1 MMNLKSKK
9 LFLFFPLIIIFISF
23 ITWRFV
29 NFEWDRVLDNIQS
42 IHTGKYI
49 LAGMLYYI
57 SFIFRGL
64 RWKMIAKE
72 ANIDNAS
79 GKNIPSTIK
88 LSGII
93 LIGWFANSVAF
104 MRLGDLYRGVLLSKE
119 SKSSLSMSLGTIFA
133 ERIQDMIS
141 VSILIV
147 ASIGIIAFTGSIN
160 PPDWILIFVITT
172 LLLIIFTLLIMKMLG
187 KQLSIFLP
195 TKIRDFYLNFQK
207 AALDSFSK
215 KAISPQLLLGII
227 GWILEILRFGL
238 VASALGIDIAIG
250 IIILFTLVGAILTT
264 IPTPGGFG
272 FVEGGLTGLLI
283 VFGINNY
290 DSITLVAIDRTIS
303 WVSII
308 IFGGLL
314 FLIWN
319 TVKSSKKD
327 LHNFI
332 DTKPSNSK

>member
-1 MMNLKSKK
+1 MINSKSKK
-9 LFLFFPLIIIFISF
+9 LFLIFPLIIIFLTF

-42 IHTGKYI
+42 IHIGKYI
-49 LAGMLYYI
+49 LAGILYYL
-57 SFIFRGL
+57 SFIFRGF
-64 RWKMIAKE
+64 RWKIIAKE
-72 ANIDNAS
+72 ANIDNAR
-79 GKNIPSTIK
+79 GKNIPSTLK

-104 MRLGDLYRGVLLSKE
+104 MRVGDLYRGILLSKE

-147 ASIGIIAFTGSIN
+147 ISITIIAFTGSIN

-172 LLLIIFTLLIMKMLG
+172 LVIIIFTLLIMKILG
-187 KQLSIFLP
+187 KQLSIILP
-195 TKIRDFYLNFQK
+195 AKIRDFYLNFQK

-215 KAISPQLLLGII
+215 KTISPQLLLGIT
-227 GWILEILRFGL
+227 GWVLEILRFGL

-303 WVSII
+303 WASII

-314 FLIWN
+314 FLVWN
-319 TVKSSKKD
+319 TVKSNKGDLSDLTNKKSS
-327 LHNFI
+327 I
-332 DTKPSNSK
+332 

>member
-1 MMNLKSKK
+1 MINSKSKK
-9 LFLFFPLIIIFISF
+9 LFLIFPLIIIFLTF

-42 IHTGKYI
+42 IHIGKYV
-49 LAGMLYYI
+49 LAGLLYYL
-57 SFIFRGL
+57 SFIFRGF
-64 RWKMIAKE
+64 RWKIIAKE
-72 ANIDNAS
+72 ANIDNAR
-79 GKNIPSTIK
+79 GKNIPSTLK

-104 MRLGDLYRGVLLSKE
+104 MRVGDLYRGILLSKE

-141 VSILIV
+141 VSILIFI
-147 ASIGIIAFTGSIN
+147 SITIIAFTGSIN

-172 LLLIIFTLLIMKMLG
+172 LVIIIFTLLIMKILG
-187 KQLSIFLP
+187 KQLSIILP
-195 TKIRDFYLNFQK
+195 AKIRDFYLNFQK

-215 KAISPQLLLGII
+215 KTISPQLLLGIT
-227 GWILEILRFGL
+227 GWVLEILRFGL

-303 WVSII
+303 WASII

-314 FLIWN
+314 FLVWN
-319 TVKSSKKD
+319 TVKSNKGDLSDLTDKKSS
-327 LHNFI
+327 I
-332 DTKPSNSK
+332 

>member
-1 MMNLKSKK
+1 MINSKSKK
-9 LFLFFPLIIIFISF
+9 LFLIFPLIIIFLTF
-23 ITWRFV
+23 IIWRFV

-42 IHTGKYI
+42 IHIGKYV
-49 LAGMLYYI
+49 LAGLLYYL
-57 SFIFRGL
+57 SFIFRGF
-64 RWKMIAKE
+64 RWKIIAKE
-72 ANIDNAS
+72 ANIDNAR
-79 GKNIPSTIK
+79 GKNIPSTLK

-104 MRLGDLYRGVLLSKE
+104 MRVGDLYRGILLSKE

-147 ASIGIIAFTGSIN
+147 ISITIIAFTGSIN

-172 LLLIIFTLLIMKMLG
+172 LVIIIFTLLIMKILG
-187 KQLSIFLP
+187 KQLSIILP
-195 TKIRDFYLNFQK
+195 AKIRDFYLNFQK

-215 KAISPQLLLGII
+215 KTISPQLLLGIT
-227 GWILEILRFGL
+227 GWVLEILRFGL

-303 WVSII
+303 WASII

-314 FLIWN
+314 FLVWN
-319 TVKSSKKD
+319 TVKSNKGDLSDLTDKKSS
-327 LHNFI
+327 I
-332 DTKPSNSK
+332 

>member
-1 MMNLKSKK
+1 
-9 LFLFFPLIIIFISF
+9 
-23 ITWRFV
+23 
-29 NFEWDRVLDNIQS
+29 
-42 IHTGKYI
+42 
-49 LAGMLYYI
+49 
-57 SFIFRGL
+57 
-64 RWKMIAKE
+64 
-72 ANIDNAS
+72 
-79 GKNIPSTIK
+79 
-88 LSGII
+88 
-93 LIGWFANSVAF
+93 
-104 MRLGDLYRGVLLSKE
+104 
-119 SKSSLSMSLGTIFA
+119 MSLGTIFA

-147 ASIGIIAFTGSIN
+147 ISITIIAFTGSIN

-172 LLLIIFTLLIMKMLG
+172 LVIIIFTLLIMKILG
-187 KQLSIFLP
+187 KQLSIILP
-195 TKIRDFYLNFQK
+195 AKIRDFYLNFQK

-215 KAISPQLLLGII
+215 KTISPQLLLGIT
-227 GWILEILRFGL
+227 GWVLEILRFGL

-314 FLIWN
+314 FLVWN
-319 TVKSSKKD
+319 TVKSNKGDLSDLTDKKSS
-327 LHNFI
+327 I
-332 DTKPSNSK
+332 

>member
-1 MMNLKSKK
+1 MINSKSKK
-9 LFLFFPLIIIFISF
+9 LFLFFPLVIIFLSF
-23 ITWRFV
+23 IVWRFV
-29 NFEWDRVLDNIQS
+29 NFEWDRVIDNIQS
-42 IHTGKYI
+42 IHIGKYI
-49 LAGMLYYI
+49 LAGILYYL
-57 SFIFRGL
+57 SFIFRGF

-72 ANIDNAS
+72 ANIDNNG
-79 GKNIPSTIK
+79 GKDIPSTIK

-93 LIGWFANSVAF
+93 LIGWFANSIGF
-104 MRLGDLYRGVLLSKE
+104 MRVGDLYRGILLSKE

-141 VSILIV
+141 VSILV
-147 ASIGIIAFTGSIN
+147 ALSIGIIAFTGSIT
-160 PPDWILIFVITT
+160 PPDWILISVVVI
-172 LLLIIFTLLIMKMLG
+172 LIIIIFTLLIMKILG
-187 KQLSIFLP
+187 KQLSTFLP

-215 KAISPQLLLGII
+215 KAISPQLLLGVI

-250 IIILFTLVGAILTT
+250 IIILSTLVGAILTT

-319 TVKSSKKD
+319 TVKSNKKKIIGF
-327 LHNFI
+327 N
-332 DTKPSNSK
+332 

>member
-1 MMNLKSKK
+1 MINSKSKK
-9 LFLFFPLIIIFISF
+9 LFLIFPLIIIFLTF

-42 IHTGKYI
+42 IHIGKYI
-49 LAGMLYYI
+49 LAGILYYL
-57 SFIFRGL
+57 SFIFRGF
-64 RWKMIAKE
+64 RWKIIAKE
-72 ANIDNAS
+72 ANIDNAR
-79 GKNIPSTIK
+79 GKNIPSTLK

-104 MRLGDLYRGVLLSKE
+104 MRVGDLYRGILLSKE

-147 ASIGIIAFTGSIN
+147 ISITIIAFTGSIN

-172 LLLIIFTLLIMKMLG
+172 LVIIIFTLLIMKILG
-187 KQLSIFLP
+187 KQLSIILP
-195 TKIRDFYLNFQK
+195 AKIRDFYLNFQK

-215 KAISPQLLLGII
+215 KTISPQLLLGIT
-227 GWILEILRFGL
+227 GWVLEILRFGL

-303 WVSII
+303 WASII

-314 FLIWN
+314 FLVWN
-319 TVKSSKKD
+319 TVKSNKGDLSDLANKKSS
-327 LHNFI
+327 I
-332 DTKPSNSK
+332 

>member
-1 MMNLKSKK
+1 MINSKSKK
-9 LFLFFPLIIIFISF
+9 LFLIFPLIIIFLTF

-42 IHTGKYI
+42 IHIGKYV
-49 LAGMLYYI
+49 LAGLLYYL
-57 SFIFRGL
+57 SFIFRGF
-64 RWKMIAKE
+64 RWKIIAKE
-72 ANIDNAS
+72 ANIDNAR
-79 GKNIPSTIK
+79 GKNIPSTLK

-104 MRLGDLYRGVLLSKE
+104 MRVGDLYRGILLSKE

-147 ASIGIIAFTGSIN
+147 ISITIIAFTGSIN

-172 LLLIIFTLLIMKMLG
+172 LVIIIFTLLIMKILG
-187 KQLSIFLP
+187 KQLSIILP
-195 TKIRDFYLNFQK
+195 AKIRDFYLNFQK

-215 KAISPQLLLGII
+215 KTISPQLLLGIT
-227 GWILEILRFGL
+227 GWVLEILRFGL

-303 WVSII
+303 WASII

-314 FLIWN
+314 FLVWN
-319 TVKSSKKD
+319 TVKSNKGDLSDLTNKKSS
-327 LHNFI
+327 I
-332 DTKPSNSK
+332 

>member
-1 MMNLKSKK
+1 MINSKSKK
-9 LFLFFPLIIIFISF
+9 LFLIFPLIIIFLTF
-23 ITWRFV
+23 IIWRFV

-42 IHTGKYI
+42 IHIGKYV
-49 LAGMLYYI
+49 LAGLLYYL
-57 SFIFRGL
+57 SFIFRGF
-64 RWKMIAKE
+64 RWKIIAKE
-72 ANIDNAS
+72 ANIDNAR
-79 GKNIPSTIK
+79 GKNIPSTLK

-104 MRLGDLYRGVLLSKE
+104 MRVGDLYRGILLSKE

-141 VSILIV
+141 VSILIFI
-147 ASIGIIAFTGSIN
+147 SITIIAFTGSIN

-172 LLLIIFTLLIMKMLG
+172 LVIIIFTLLIMKILG
-187 KQLSIFLP
+187 KQLSIILP
-195 TKIRDFYLNFQK
+195 AKIRDFYLNFQK

-215 KAISPQLLLGII
+215 KTISPQLLLGIT
-227 GWILEILRFGL
+227 GWVLEILRFGL

-303 WVSII
+303 WASII

-314 FLIWN
+314 FLVWN
-319 TVKSSKKD
+319 TVKSNKGDLSDLTNKKSS
-327 LHNFI
+327 I
-332 DTKPSNSK
+332 

>member
-1 MMNLKSKK
+1 MINSKSKK
-9 LFLFFPLIIIFISF
+9 LFLIFPLIIIFLTF
-23 ITWRFV
+23 IIWRFV

-42 IHTGKYI
+42 IHIGKYV
-49 LAGMLYYI
+49 LAGLLYYL
-57 SFIFRGL
+57 SFIFRGF
-64 RWKMIAKE
+64 RWKIIAKE
-72 ANIDNAS
+72 ANIDNAR
-79 GKNIPSTIK
+79 GKNIPSTLK

-104 MRLGDLYRGVLLSKE
+104 MRVGDLYRGILLSKE

-141 VSILIV
+141 VSILIFI
-147 ASIGIIAFTGSIN
+147 SITIIAFTGSIN

-172 LLLIIFTLLIMKMLG
+172 LVIIIFTLLIMKILG
-187 KQLSIFLP
+187 KQLSIILP
-195 TKIRDFYLNFQK
+195 AKIRDFYLNFQK

-215 KAISPQLLLGII
+215 KTISPQLLLGIT
-227 GWILEILRFGL
+227 GWVLEILRFGL

-303 WVSII
+303 WASII

-314 FLIWN
+314 FLVWN
-319 TVKSSKKD
+319 TVKSNKGDLSDLTDKKSS
-327 LHNFI
+327 I
-332 DTKPSNSK
+332 

>member
-1 MMNLKSKK
+1 MINSKSKK
-9 LFLFFPLIIIFISF
+9 LFLIFPLIIIFLTF
-23 ITWRFV
+23 IIWRFV

-42 IHTGKYI
+42 IHIGKYI
-49 LAGMLYYI
+49 LAGILYYL
-57 SFIFRGL
+57 SFIFRGF
-64 RWKMIAKE
+64 RWKIIAKE
-72 ANIDNAS
+72 ANIDNAR
-79 GKNIPSTIK
+79 GKNIPSTLK

-104 MRLGDLYRGVLLSKE
+104 MRVGDLYRGILLSKE

-141 VSILIV
+141 VSMLIFI
-147 ASIGIIAFTGSIN
+147 SITIIAFTGSIN

-172 LLLIIFTLLIMKMLG
+172 LVIIIFTLLIMKILG
-187 KQLSIFLP
+187 KQLSIILP
-195 TKIRDFYLNFQK
+195 AKIRDFYLNFQK

-215 KAISPQLLLGII
+215 KTISPQLLLGIT
-227 GWILEILRFGL
+227 GWVLEILRFGL

-303 WVSII
+303 WASII

-314 FLIWN
+314 FLVWN
-319 TVKSSKKD
+319 TVKSNKGDLSDLTDKKSS
-327 LHNFI
+327 I
-332 DTKPSNSK
+332 

>member
-1 MMNLKSKK
+1 MINSKSKK
-9 LFLFFPLIIIFISF
+9 LFLIFPLIIIFLTF

-42 IHTGKYI
+42 IHIGKYI
-49 LAGMLYYI
+49 LAGILYYL
-57 SFIFRGL
+57 SFIFRGF
-64 RWKMIAKE
+64 RWKIIAKE
-72 ANIDNAS
+72 ANIDNAR
-79 GKNIPSTIK
+79 GKNIPSTLK

-104 MRLGDLYRGVLLSKE
+104 MRVGDLYRGILLSKE

-147 ASIGIIAFTGSIN
+147 ISITIIAFTGSIN

-172 LLLIIFTLLIMKMLG
+172 LVIIIFTLLIMKILG
-187 KQLSIFLP
+187 KQLSIILP
-195 TKIRDFYLNFQK
+195 AKIRDFYLNFQK
-207 AALDSFSK
+207 AVLDSFSK
-215 KAISPQLLLGII
+215 KTISPQLLLGIT
-227 GWILEILRFGL
+227 GWVLEILRFGL

-303 WVSII
+303 WASII

-314 FLIWN
+314 FLVWN
-319 TVKSSKKD
+319 TVKSNKGDLSDLTNKKSS
-327 LHNFI
+327 I
-332 DTKPSNSK
+332 